1 MSTEVATQQTSR
13 ETMPMTSVGMANG
26 EAGNRITPQNLG
38 EVVKFAEVMSRAGK
52 MLPPHLQGDVGAC
65 MAVALQ
71 AFEWEMN
78 PFAVASKSYFVN
90 QRVAYEAQ
98 LIAAVVNTRS
108 GIEGRL
114 RYEFEGEGNTL
125 KCIVTGTLNGQE
137 CTYETPTF
145 GQITPKNSPL
155 WKTDP
160 RQQLGYFAAR
170 SWARRHCPEVLLG
183 VYDREEAATMKDV
196 TPAQPQGTGLASRLS
211 GGSNGFNADNVGAT
225 LDATDSSGAAKE
237 PETDQSPAEGQT
249 PASDFEDFPGDLPNA
264 DGDVIEAKREGR
276 RAFHSGEPR
285 EAPDDFT
292 DSEKTSWLMAWDAEA
307 DAMEAAAQ

>member
-1 MSTEVATQQTSR
+1 MSTEVATQQASR

-125 KCIVTGTLNGQE
+125 KCIVTGTLDGQE

-145 GQITPKNSPL
+145 GQITTKNSPL
-155 WKTDP
+155 WKSDP

-196 TPAQPQGTGLASRLS
+196 TPAQPQGTGLAARLS

-237 PETDQSPAEGQT
+237 PETNQSPAEAET
-249 PASDFEDFPGDLPNA
+249 PARDFEDFPGDLPNA

-276 RAFHSGEPR
+276 RAFHAGEPR

-292 DSEKTSWLMAWDAEA
+292 DSEKTAWLMAWDAEA